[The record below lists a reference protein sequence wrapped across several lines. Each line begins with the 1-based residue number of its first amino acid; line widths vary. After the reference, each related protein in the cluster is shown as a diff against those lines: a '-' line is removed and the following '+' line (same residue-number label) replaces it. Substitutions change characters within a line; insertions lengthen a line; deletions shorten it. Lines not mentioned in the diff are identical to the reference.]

1 MGQASLEHSCKLSGV
16 VEHDSWLRIPRA
28 KFQHLIHIMN
38 EIRDLCSCG
47 RGWCQAQGGRQGLG
61 SSPWRKHMPH
71 SLPHAGDLD
80 RRPEASPGPEKS
92 WRNPVP
98 TESRPAQQS

>member
-1 MGQASLEHSCKLSGV
+1 MGQTSLEHSCKLSGV
-16 VEHDSWLRIPRA
+16 VEHDSWLRIPGA

-61 SSPWRKHMPH
+61 SSPGRKHMPH